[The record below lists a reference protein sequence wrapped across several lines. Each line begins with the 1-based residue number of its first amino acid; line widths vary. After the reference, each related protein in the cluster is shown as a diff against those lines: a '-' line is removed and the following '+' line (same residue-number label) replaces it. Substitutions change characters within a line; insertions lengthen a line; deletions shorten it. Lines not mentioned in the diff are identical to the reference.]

1 MKSFMNVIEL
11 KNVSYFYR
19 QEEGLVV
26 KDMSF
31 SVQQGEWVTILGPNG
46 SGKSTLS
53 KLIIG
58 LMATKEGEIT
68 IQGEKVEPNAYDIRQ
83 RVGMV
88 FQNPD
93 NQFVGSTVKDDIAF
107 GLENKQLTR
116 EEMEKRIQHYADLV
130 GLTSLLEK
138 EPHNLSGGEKQRVA
152 MASVLALETDI
163 IILDEATSMLDPLGR
178 AEVLAS
184 IRQLKGMNKTV
195 LSITHDVTEALL
207 ADRVVVLDEGSI
219 IAQGTVEEIFSQPEV
234 LQQARLDVLPSMK
247 LIQALQAKGYD
258 NQEVFQLLWRLP
270 FNK

>member
-1 MKSFMNVIEL
+1 MNVIEL
-11 KNVSYFYR
+11 KNVNYFYKK
-19 QEEGLVV
+19 EEGLVV

-58 LMATKEGEIT
+58 LMAARDGEIFVH
-68 IQGEKVEPNAYDIRQ
+68 GEPVGPNAYDIRQ
-83 RVGMV
+83 HVGMV

-107 GLENKQLTR
+107 GLENKQLSR
-116 EEMEKRIQHYADLV
+116 ADMEQRIQHYASLV
-130 GLTSLLEK
+130 GLHEMLDK
-138 EPHNLSGGEKQRVA
+138 EPHHLSGGEKQRVA

-178 AEVLAS
+178 KEVLKT
-184 IRQLKGMNKTV
+184 IQQLKGLNKTV

-207 ADRVVVLDEGSI
+207 ADRIIVLHEGSI
-219 IAQGTVEEIFSQPEV
+219 LAQGTVHEIFHMSDV
-234 LQQARLDVLPSMK
+234 LQKARLDVLPSMK
-247 LIQALQAKGYD
+247 LIQALQQ
-258 NQEVFQLLWRLP
+258 QEYKNEEVLQLLWQLP
-270 FNK
+270 FKT